1 MAIMKRKRSE
11 SELSFSSSSTGSAFN
26 SPTRTGAAAFGL
38 SNDCELTSPLRRLM
52 AAPSHLPSRTMKR
65 FRDDRPSQD
74 EIHQRTLHMLFE
86 AAQRPE
92 TQASADHASSPP
104 SLSHEHQ
111 HQYQPR
117 NGHAPQDAKPVAHQ
131 VSLHSFWNLPNAQ
144 SLSAAASAAMPS
156 PPVDASIY
164 APSDCEDCGRL
175 LRGGDDVDVDDD
187 VMMDV
192 DGAGD
197 RGGFG
202 AGRGDVQ
209 TGCAGC
215 GKHVCSH
222 CSITNMGD
230 RRRCLGCADTGATR
244 KGWVGGGGG
253 LQQWLPESSSNSG
266 RLGIF

>member
-92 TQASADHASSPP
+92 THAPADNTSP
-104 SLSHEHQ
+104 SSHEHQ
-111 HQYQPR
+111 HQYHQPR
-117 NGHAPQDAKPVAHQ
+117 NSHAAPDAKPAAHQ

-164 APSDCEDCGRL
+164 APSDCEDCGRV
-175 LRGGDDVDVDDD
+175 LRGDDVDADDD

-192 DGAGD
+192 DGAED
-197 RGGFG
+197 RGSFG
-202 AGRGDVQ
+202 AGGGDTQ
-209 TGCAGC
+209 TSCAGC

-253 LQQWLPESSSNSG
+253 LQQWLPESSSNPG
-266 RLGIF
+266 RLGIY